1 MITSTGDMSGRRAG
15 NVLLVCILFTIVFFL
30 SLPLPLFAKVT
41 GLCSNCHTM
50 HNSQNGTPVTM
61 PDTPSNT
68 IGWGSD
74 GKLSGGSADNTP
86 SNNLLVTNCV
96 GCHSSSTASTTIT
109 TGSSIVPIVYNT
121 VPPTTPLAGGNFYW
135 VTSDDTKGHNVY
147 GIAGTDANLGTAPGR
162 NPAGCDNSCHDTLA
176 APPSANNYYRGG
188 CQGCHVFTYHHED
201 NGVYRFLKGHGY
213 PQPWPDQIENS
224 KDITTYTD
232 YVVGVED
239 SDWEY
244 TTDNAGDHNY
254 YKGTADNYTSG
265 GDSLTKKQ
273 TITSFCSGCH
283 QNFHGT
289 QTESGNGMGSGSPW
303 IRHPTDILLPDTGE
317 YGKYDPDVNA
327 NYSVEAPVAWI
338 NPEAPTR
345 AEAVVMC
352 LSCHRPHGSD
362 QPDML
367 RWDYR
372 NMVTGATG
380 STADTGC
387 FTCHRDKDGT

>member
-1 MITSTGDMSGRRAG
+1 MITSTGDMFGKRAG
-15 NVLLVCILFTIVFFL
+15 NVILLCILFTIVFLL
-30 SLPLPLFAKVT
+30 SLPLPLSAKVT
-41 GLCSNCHTM
+41 GICSNCHTM
-50 HNSQNGTPVTM
+50 HNSQ
-61 PDTPSNT
+61 
-68 IGWGSD
+68 D
-74 GKLSGGSADNTP
+74 GNSINNTP
-86 SNNLLVTNCV
+86 SDNLLVDNCV
-96 GCHSSSTASTTIT
+96 GCHSSSTASTKIT
-109 TGSSIVPIVYNT
+109 KGNTIVPIVYNT
-121 VPPTTPLAGGNFYW
+121 VEPATILAGGNFYW
-135 VTSDDTKGHNVY
+135 VASDDTKGHNVY
-147 GIAGTDANLGTAPGR
+147 GIAGTDANLSTAPGR

-176 APPSANNYYRGG
+176 AAPSSNNYYRGG

-224 KDITTYTD
+224 KDITTNTD

-254 YKGTADNYTSG
+254 YKGTSDNYTSG
-265 GDSLTKKQ
+265 GDSLTTKQ
-273 TITSFCSGCH
+273 TITAFCSGCH
-283 QNFHGT
+283 QRFHGI
-289 QTESGNGMGSGSPW
+289 QPEIGNGMGSGSPW
-303 IRHPTDILLPDTGE
+303 IRHPTDILLPETGE
-317 YGKYDPDVNA
+317 YGKYDPVA

-338 NPEAPTR
+338 NPETPAR
-345 AEAVVMC
+345 GEAVVMC

-380 STADTGC
+380 SSADTGC